1 MKNEQL
7 DLLEK
12 TEETRESGKPYFN
25 AMGEPLPW
33 EMKKPV
39 VNITRIQINKTKNS
53 SGVDGG
59 VD

>member
-12 TEETRESGKPYFN
+12 TEEVKASEKPYFN

-33 EMKKPV
+33 EMKEPV
-39 VNITRIQINKTKNS
+39 VNIAIIQITKAKNN
-53 SGVDGG
+53 GELDMG
-59 VD
+59 